1 MTSVPQ
7 ASPANKHQNN
17 LEPPGQREF
26 LITSLRAASARARLL
41 TNTFDTIGTSL
52 RHRMISCDE
61 AVAWLNEEGL
71 LAEIEYRPGMSA
83 AGGTK

>member
-1 MTSVPQ
+1 MSLAS
-7 ASPANKHQNN
+7 ASPENKPQNN

-61 AVAWLNEEGL
+61 AVAWLNDEGL
-71 LAEIEYRPGMSA
+71 MAQIEYRPGMSA

>member
-1 MTSVPQ
+1 MSIQQ
-7 ASPANKHQNN
+7 ASPANKPQNN

-52 RHRMISCDE
+52 RHRMISCDD
-61 AVAWLNEEGL
+61 AVAWLIEEGL
-71 LAEIEYRPGMSA
+71 LAEVEYRPGMSS

>member
-1 MTSVPQ
+1 MSIQP
-7 ASPANKHQNN
+7 ASPANKPQNN

-71 LAEIEYRPGMSA
+71 LAEIEYRPGISA
-83 AGGTK
+83 EGGTK

>member
-1 MTSVPQ
+1 MNSLPQ
-7 ASPANKHQNN
+7 ASPANKLQNN

-26 LITSLRAASARARLL
+26 LITALRAASARARLL

-52 RHRMISCDE
+52 RHRMITCDE
-61 AVAWLNEEGL
+61 AVAWLSEENL
-71 LAEIEYRPGMSA
+71 LSEVEYRPGMSS

>member
-1 MTSVPQ
+1 MTLAAASSVDKPQ
-7 ASPANKHQNN
+7 VEP
-17 LEPPGQREF
+17 PPGQREF

-41 TNTFDTIGTSL
+41 TNLFDTIGSSL

-61 AVAWLNEEGL
+61 AVAWLNDEGL

-83 AGGTK
+83 AGGTR

>member
-1 MTSVPQ
+1 MAVQ
-7 ASPANKHQNN
+7 HALPANKPQNN

-61 AVAWLNEEGL
+61 AVAWLSDEGL
-71 LAEIEYRPGMSA
+71 IAEIEYRPGMSA
-83 AGGTK
+83 EGGTK

>member
-1 MTSVPQ
+1 MSLAS
-7 ASPANKHQNN
+7 ASPADKPQM
-17 LEPPGQREF
+17 EPPGQREF

-41 TNTFDTIGTSL
+41 TNTFDTIGSSL

-61 AVAWLNEEGL
+61 AVAWLNDEGL

>member
-1 MTSVPQ
+1 LNSVTQ
-7 ASPANKHQNN
+7 ASPANKPQNN

-26 LITSLRAASARARLL
+26 LITALRAASARARLL

-61 AVAWLNEEGL
+61 AIAWLNEEGL
-71 LAEIEYRPGMSA
+71 LAEIEHRPGMSA
-83 AGGTK
+83 AGGSK

>member
-1 MTSVPQ
+1 LNSVTQ
-7 ASPANKHQNN
+7 ASPANKPQNN

-26 LITSLRAASARARLL
+26 LITALRAASARARLL

-61 AVAWLNEEGL
+61 TVAWLNEEGL

-83 AGGTK
+83 AGGSK